1 MPAPAV
7 AMAAIRI
14 GAFSAVAWKALEEMK
29 DLGQAASDY
38 MVKHSEGKDYGS
50 GHNDAA
56 DAFRHAFA
64 SAKMTLRYGETAAD
78 VMGALHEYHGNFGGQ
93 PEKECGMDMWNN
105 KAGRTVA
112 SRLPSGASDEQIGN
126 AVMDSLKR
134 GELIVALSDPRTAQG
149 LRELPTVDDL
159 SNRAMAFLKEAKTMV
174 ADISPSNIREAL
186 ASKSLSPPVVEG
198 LAKGGAEAE
207 KNFSPSFTAKL
218 AMASP
223 QPEMSR

>member
-29 DLGQAASDY
+29 DLGQAASEY
-38 MVKHSEGKDYGS
+38 LVKHSDGKDYG
-50 GHNDAA
+50 GGYNDAA

-64 SAKMTLRYGETAAD
+64 SAKMTLRYGETAAN

-105 KAGRTVA
+105 KVGREVAGR
-112 SRLPSGASDEQIGN
+112 LPKGATDEQIGK
-126 AVMDSLKR
+126 AVMDSLNR
-134 GELIVALSDPRTAQG
+134 GELITTLADSRTAQG
-149 LRELPTVDDL
+149 LRELPTVADL
-159 SNRAMAFLKEAKTMV
+159 STQTMAFLKEAKTLV
-174 ADISPSNIREAL
+174 ADITPSNIKEAL
-186 ASKSLSPPVVEG
+186 ASKTLSPPVVEG

-207 KNFSPSFTAKL
+207 KNFSPAFTSKL
-218 AMASP
+218 AMAGP
-223 QPEMSR
+223 QPEMAR